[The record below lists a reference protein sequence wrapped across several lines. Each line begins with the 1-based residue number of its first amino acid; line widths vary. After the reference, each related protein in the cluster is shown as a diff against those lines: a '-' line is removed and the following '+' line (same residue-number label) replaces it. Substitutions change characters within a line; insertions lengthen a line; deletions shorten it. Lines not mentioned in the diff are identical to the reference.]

1 MPKIK
6 GSPEKGTRSEG
17 NQRVSRGDYSA
28 DFLESKGDVFADL
41 PNPMGDNPG
50 LWSSSKNTG
59 PANGYDKNMG
69 YWSAAESAKDVRA
82 GKASSLG
89 KLQPVE
95 NWTFEDDTVAPH
107 GSVSSDYHKMG
118 GFSSDVSQ
126 SRNHPKY
133 KRQPK

>member
-1 MPKIK
+1 MPRIK

-41 PNPMGDNPG
+41 PNPMGEKPG
-50 LWSSSKNTG
+50 LWSSSTNSG
-59 PANGYDKNMG
+59 PANGYDPEMG
-69 YWSAAESAKDVRA
+69 RWSAAESAKDVRA

-95 NWTFEDDTVAPH
+95 NWSFSDDTTPPH
-107 GSVSSDYHKMG
+107 GAVADWYHVEG
-118 GFSSDVSQ
+118 GFPGPVSKSS
-126 SRNHPKY
+126 NHPK
-133 KRQPK
+133 